1 MLRTA
6 PHDPPEGPAVHPFD
20 RLRAR
25 VAAFVDARDWQQF
38 HSPKNLAMCLSV
50 EAGELLELYLWSREG
65 PGPHPPG
72 AGPPERARIAE
83 EAADVLISLLN
94 FAAATDLDLPA
105 VALAKL
111 EALERK
117 YPVEQARGSAV
128 KGSALAGA
136 HARAHAEARA
146 TRLPGDAP
154 GDGAADDAR
163 FEER

>member
-1 MLRTA
+1 MTDTA
-6 PHDPPEGPAVHPFD
+6 PDPHPFD
-20 RLRAR
+20 HLRRR
-25 VAAFVDARDWQQF
+25 VADFVDARDWQQF

-72 AGPPERARIAE
+72 AGQPARARIAE

-128 KGSALAGA
+128 KGSALGQTGGA

-146 TRLPGDAP
+146 TRLPGDAAR
-154 GDGAADDAR
+154 GDRGIDDA
-163 FEER
+163 

>member
-1 MLRTA
+1 MPDTT
-6 PHDPPEGPAVHPFD
+6 PAHPFD
-20 RLRAR
+20 TLRAR

-50 EAGELLELYLWSREG
+50 EAGELLELYMWTRDG
-65 PGPHPPG
+65 DGPHPPG
-72 AGPPERARIAE
+72 AGQPDRARIAE

-111 EALERK
+111 AALEEK

-128 KGSALAGA
+128 KGSVLQETA
-136 HARAHAEARA
+136 HARAHAAPRE
-146 TRLPGDAP
+146 TRLPGET
-154 GDGAADDAR
+154 GRIDDR
-163 FEER
+163 